1 MSFKFLRASSSVIE
15 CHVVLLDNSQF
26 VTMFD
31 QETVVGDEL
40 FERVCERLKVPSY
53 DRQYFG
59 LQYIDTEDGD
69 VNWLNLDKE
78 IRPPRKLNPLM
89 YQFAVKVFPK
99 DPLHLDQNMQKQILL
114 QLKGLINRGKFNLPV
129 SKHASIDG
137 FFAQAMLGDFIP
149 KQHKA
154 GYLETLL
161 GIFYCPP
168 TGINSDGDI
177 DEEKYELMV
186 RDLHKSHRGM
196 TREKAVS
203 HALDICKELPNYGA
217 CVYYGGTDL
226 DSGDEVVLSVSI
238 QGIRICQLKNKF
250 PEVGEVCHHFQ
261 WRDVISI
268 LCDDAKLY
276 VHLAGEAADDNDE
289 DMSYRAFRF
298 KKGLYSHKVAHRFK
312 KDAENHQNFFFEE
325 NPERA
330 RTMRSL
336 SVDVK
341 SLKGIRNL
349 RSGSVGSGR
358 QFLASKMTLPF
369 KRKTTKK

>member
-40 FERVCERLKVPSY
+40 FERVCERLKVPPY

-78 IRPPRKLNPLM
+78 IRPPRKSNPLM

-217 CVYYGGTDL
+217 CVYY
-226 DSGDEVVLSVSI
+226 LSLI
-238 QGIRICQLKNKF
+238 HI
-250 PEVGEVCHHFQ
+250 
-261 WRDVISI
+261 
-268 LCDDAKLY
+268 
-276 VHLAGEAADDNDE
+276 
-289 DMSYRAFRF
+289 
-298 KKGLYSHKVAHRFK
+298 
-312 KDAENHQNFFFEE
+312 
-325 NPERA
+325 
-330 RTMRSL
+330 
-336 SVDVK
+336 
-341 SLKGIRNL
+341 
-349 RSGSVGSGR
+349 
-358 QFLASKMTLPF
+358 
-369 KRKTTKK
+369 

>member
-15 CHVVLLDNSQF
+15 CHVVLLDNSEF

-59 LQYIDTEDGD
+59 LQYIDNEDGD

-78 IRPPRKLNPLM
+78 IRPPRKSNPLM
-89 YQFAVKVFPK
+89 YQFAVKVFPFLGEVNLVLYVFLSPFK
-99 DPLHLDQNMQKQILL
+99 LD
-114 QLKGLINRGKFNLPV
+114 GHSFV
-129 SKHASIDG
+129 ASIDG

-168 TGINSDGDI
+168 TGINCDGDI

-186 RDLHKSHRGM
+186 RDLHRSHRGM

-203 HALDICKELPNYGA
+203 YALDICKELPNYGA

-276 VHLAGEAADDNDE
+276 VHLAEAANGNEE
-289 DMSYRAFRF
+289 DTSCRAFRF

-369 KRKTTKK
+369 KRQTTKK